1 VSSERG
7 CCRRFWELLGSLGL
21 CCVLLLCLFVL
32 TVQGTLYQVD
42 HGLFAAKERF
52 FASWFIWVDVGG
64 VGLPVFPGGITCMGL
79 TAINLIVGGIL
90 RLRWGW
96 RVIGVFITHLGVVFM
111 LVAGL
116 VTHYFASEGQLKLHE
131 GEQADYFID
140 AQRWEVA
147 IWDTGLTGDG
157 TEHVIE
163 QELFEDL
170 LGEGERTY
178 TSDDLPFDLVL
189 SGYVPNCNALPK
201 GPMWEAAGPV
211 IDGYGLQ
218 ALAVDTEIERN
229 FAGIHARA
237 NGTGEAEVQ
246 GLLWGGT
253 LLPWTVEAG
262 GRTWAVKLR
271 HARHAMPFTIRL
283 DEFQMEEYPGTG
295 MAKAYRSYVTRLDGE
310 LSERSLIEMNEPLR
324 EGGLVFFQ
332 SSWGPARG
340 PAGPYSVLS
349 VVRNPSDIWPE
360 IAMWVI
366 LLGMLLAFGVR
377 LGRYVVWLSRQL
389 VVSKGGVS

>member
-1 VSSERG
+1 MSSERG

-21 CCVLLLCLFVL
+21 CCALLLCLFVL

-52 FASWFIWVDVGG
+52 FASWFIWVDAGAVS
-64 VGLPVFPGGITCMGL
+64 LPVFPGGITCMGL
-79 TAINLIVGGIL
+79 TAINLIVGGII

-96 RVIGVFITHLGVVFM
+96 RVIGIFITHLGVVFM

-140 AQRWEVA
+140 ARHWEVA
-147 IWDTGLTGDG
+147 IWDTGLTSDG
-157 TEHVIE
+157 VEQVIE
-163 QELFEDL
+163 QELIADL
-170 LGEGERTY
+170 FGEEARTF

-189 SGYVPNCNALPK
+189 SGFVLNCNALPK
-201 GPMWEAAGPV
+201 GPMWEAVGPV
-211 IDGYGLQ
+211 VDGYGLQ
-218 ALAVDTEIERN
+218 ALGVDKEIERN
-229 FAGIHARA
+229 FAGLHARA
-237 NGTGEAEVQ
+237 VVSGETDQ
-246 GLLWGGT
+246 PGLLWGGT
-253 LLPWTVEAG
+253 MLPWTVEAG
-262 GRTWAVKLR
+262 DRTWAVKLR
-271 HARHAMPFTIRL
+271 HARHAMPFAIQL
-283 DEFQMEEYPGTG
+283 EDFQMEEYPGTG

-310 LSERSLIEMNEPLR
+310 ISERSLIEMNEPLR

-332 SSWGPARG
+332 SSWGRDQMG
-340 PAGPYSVLS
+340 GGLYSVFS

-389 VVSKGGVS
+389 VASKGGVS